1 MLSDEWEKNNFNSLS
16 EEALGD
22 PDSDGLSNVFEQS
35 VNLNPIKFDRRL
47 RIRQHSLSGN
57 RLRFSWPAWEGF
69 EYQVQMSENIDGP
82 WNIEVVF
89 PGRYEG
95 VWIEKIE
102 KKKRR
107 FFRLKIE
114 IKP

>member
-1 MLSDEWEKNNFNSLS
+1 M
-16 EEALGD
+16 
-22 PDSDGLSNVFEQS
+22 FEQS

-47 RIRQHSLSGN
+47 RIRQRSLSDN

-69 EYQVQMSENIDGP
+69 EYQVQMSKNIDGP
-82 WNIEVVF
+82 WNTLEVVL

-95 VWIEKIE
+95 EWIEKIE
-102 KKKRR
+102 KIKRR